1 MGGVVFLD
9 QRENAELMVFLEL
22 LAYPDFLG
30 SPLVAYQVAP
40 ELPEIGDYQ
49 VHQVMSRTPD
59 SFVLTNISKFVQFF
73 FELFL

>member
-1 MGGVVFLD
+1 MT
-9 QRENAELMVFLEL
+9 VFLEFPAHPDL
-22 LAYPDFLG
+22 LA
-30 SPLVAYQVAP
+30 SPLAAYQVVP

-59 SFVLTNISKFVQFF
+59 SFVFTNISKAHQFVHFF